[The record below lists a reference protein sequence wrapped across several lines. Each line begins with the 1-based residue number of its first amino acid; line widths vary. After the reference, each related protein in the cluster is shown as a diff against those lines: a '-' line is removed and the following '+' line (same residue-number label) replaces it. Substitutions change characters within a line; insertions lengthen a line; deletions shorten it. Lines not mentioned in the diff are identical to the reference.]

1 MVTDPNC
8 TRCGWCCHHV
18 AIKIQTGRIT
28 AAKAEWMNAR
38 GIEIRNGFLIIPSKC
53 PHVKGVDLTGNDDW
67 VAACDFQLSTGPS
80 KPKICARDSC
90 QKGMLG
96 IKYP

>member
-18 AIKIQTGRIT
+18 AIKITNQRVSL
-28 AAKAEWMNAR
+28 AKQEWMKAR
-38 GIEIRNGFLIIPSKC
+38 GISISNGFLIIPSRC
-53 PHVKGVDLTGNDDW
+53 PHVKGVDIGGKNEEKW
-67 VAACDFQLSTGPS
+67 VTACDLQESG
-80 KPKICARDSC
+80 KPRICARDPC